1 MTMMMTTTTTTL
13 GCMHPSPRC
22 LSHRWSCSLPV
33 CLLKVRGSCRC
44 AGDVRSLGLPQ
55 VALADFEDELAVA
68 AFQLHTASCTLAG
81 GASPTLTE
89 FVRAQLG
96 VAPQFAD
103 HVRSV
108 LPKWRAGVKGDL
120 SQAPSLTLPLA
131 LVDPGALPP
140 KFARRWQRMQ
150 LAQLLCALPAAAAS
164 LRAELFAADVERDEP
179 SPEALV
185 HLTTALEARGWE
197 IPVEPLGA
205 ALYGALVRC
214 QWDDLDESS
223 GRPVDEA
230 ADLFVS
236 LRRLW
241 KPLGAGQAAH
251 NAHCVFSAVQR
262 WFIGGSLDALRLA
275 RCVV

>member
-1 MTMMMTTTTTTL
+1 M
-13 GCMHPSPRC
+13 
-22 LSHRWSCSLPV
+22 
-33 CLLKVRGSCRC
+33 
-44 AGDVRSLGLPQ
+44 
-55 VALADFEDELAVA
+55 ALADLEDELAVA
-68 AFQLHTASCTLAG
+68 AFQLHAASCTLAG

-96 VAPQFAD
+96 VAPQFWD
-103 HVRSV
+103 HIRSV

-131 LVDPGALPP
+131 VLDPGALPP

-150 LAQLLCALPAAAAS
+150 LAQLLHALPAAAES
-164 LRAELFAADVERDEP
+164 LRAELFPADATSLELP
-179 SPEALV
+179 AEALAR
-185 HLTTALEARGWE
+185 LTAALETRGWE
-197 IPVEPLGA
+197 IPVSPLGA

-223 GRPVDEA
+223 GKPVDEA

-241 KPLGAGQAAH
+241 KPLGAGQVAH
-251 NAHCVFSAVQR
+251 TAHCVFSAVQR
-262 WFIGGSLDALRLA
+262 WFIGGSMDALRLA
-275 RCVV
+275 RCVL